1 MKSKKIT
8 DEKKLLKNVFDE
20 LSEEWWDKDGGF
32 SALHSYNP
40 VRIDFILRNLK
51 QNIKSKKVLDIGCG
65 GGILCEP
72 LARLEAN
79 VTGID
84 ENEAAINTAKA
95 HAKTNKLNISYF
107 NTSIGKTKFKEK
119 FDIITCMEVIEHV
132 KDLKS
137 LLTGI
142 RNNLKPKGLFVG
154 STINKTLISYFSTIF
169 LAENILKI
177 VPKNTHKWSD
187 YVKPNVLKKELIFQN
202 FENFFF
208 QGVIYNPIKKNW
220 KLINNC
226 SMNYMFSCYSK

>member
-8 DEKKLLKNVFDE
+8 GDTKLLKNVFDE
-20 LSEEWWDKDGGF
+20 LSDEWWDKDGGF

-40 VRIDFILRNLK
+40 VRIDFILKNLK
-51 QNIKSKKVLDIGCG
+51 QDIKSKRVLDIGCG

-72 LARLEAN
+72 LARLKAN

-84 ENEAAINTAKA
+84 ENKAAINIAKR
-95 HAKTNKLNISYF
+95 HAEINKLNISYL
-107 NTSIGKTKFKEK
+107 NTSIDEAKFEEK

-137 LLTGI
+137 LLIGI
-142 RNNLKPKGLFVG
+142 RNNLKPNGLFVG

-177 VPKNTHKWSD
+177 VPKNTHQWDD

-208 QGVIYNPIKKNW
+208 QGVIYNPINKSW

-226 SMNYMFSCYSK
+226 SINYMFSCYLK